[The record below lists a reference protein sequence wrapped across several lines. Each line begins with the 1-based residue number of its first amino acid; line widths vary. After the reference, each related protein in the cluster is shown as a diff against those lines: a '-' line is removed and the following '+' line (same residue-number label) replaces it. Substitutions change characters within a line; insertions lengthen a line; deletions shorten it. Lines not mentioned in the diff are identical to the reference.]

1 VRKRAV
7 GGHTSRT
14 QLNLGRFLIRPYGL
28 AGSPTELLVAGLC
41 IVLLGVVLVAEILTP
56 HVVVGA
62 FALLPLLAALWVLS
76 GRPAAVVAIVA
87 IVFFGTAIA
96 VESANRMTVI
106 LLGVAVFVTA
116 LIGRLYATRL
126 ASLLSSRAHMRPTIK
141 NWGTP
146 APIEGMDR
154 SSYGLRSLTR
164 RELEVARLAAEGYTA
179 IEIGRRLNIGTR
191 TVESHIAGA
200 YSKLGISSRLQLIRM
215 ASRLGA
221 PP

>member
-1 VRKRAV
+1 M
-7 GGHTSRT
+7 
-14 QLNLGRFLIRPYGL
+14 IRPYGL
-28 AGSPTELLVAGLC
+28 AGSPTELLIAGLC
-41 IVLLGVVLVAEILTP
+41 IVLLGVVFVAEILTP

-76 GRPAAVVAIVA
+76 GRPAAVVATVA
-87 IVFFGTAIA
+87 ILFFGGAIA

-106 LLGVAVFVTA
+106 LLGVAVFITA
-116 LIGRLYATRL
+116 LIGRLYATGL
-126 ASLLSSRAHMRPTIK
+126 ASLLANRGHMRPTIRS
-141 NWGTP
+141 WVAP
-146 APIEGMDR
+146 ATIEGMDR

-179 IEIGRRLNIGTR
+179 TEIGRRLNIGAR
-191 TVESHIAGA
+191 TVESHIASA